1 MQSFSGEM
9 VNTNKS
15 SKIPKKFERNDRNSV
30 WIRSELKNYED
41 LKCPQNEF
49 VEAPSSGSPE
59 PTSLP

>member
-1 MQSFSGEM
+1 M